1 MFKTPHFHWRGHRFN
16 PRSEK
21 RSCMSLCMLKLIIIM
36 IIKNIIC
43 MGWGWEVTT
52 LENPGMLLT
61 GLSSMINHID
71 SMYPWFGG
79 VRMPVILPLR
89 SFSQKHNAIFNYEKN
104 ITQIQIGGH
113 ALGYVATAQD
123 CQGHGDNPRL
133 RPCRRPGESEEPWK
147 ASAVRFPGKD
157 HETAKEPSWENWRR
171 PQRVECG

>member
-1 MFKTPHFHWRGHRFN
+1 
-16 PRSEK
+16 
-21 RSCMSLCMLKLIIIM
+21 
-36 IIKNIIC
+36 

-104 ITQIQIGGH
+104 ITQTKTETFLQCP
-113 ALGYVATAQD
+113 LNCQD
-123 CQGHGDNPRL
+123 YIYIYI
-133 RPCRRPGESEEPWK
+133 
-147 ASAVRFPGKD
+147 KD
-157 HETAKEPSWENWRR
+157 YL
-171 PQRVECG
+171 